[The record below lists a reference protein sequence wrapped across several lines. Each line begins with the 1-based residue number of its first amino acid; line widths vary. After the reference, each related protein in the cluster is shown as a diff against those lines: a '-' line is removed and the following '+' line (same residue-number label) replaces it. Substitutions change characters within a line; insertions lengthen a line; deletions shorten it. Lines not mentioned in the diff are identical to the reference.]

1 MRGISQ
7 VVTLDQDGCLYLRVN
22 RVPGTRIRVMVEDI
36 DGAEETIEVTDLGA
50 PISTVGQT
58 AFIRDVLANPA
69 EDVWNDV

>member
-1 MRGISQ
+1 MTGISQ
-7 VVTLDQDGCLYLRVN
+7 VVTLDQDGCLHLLVN
-22 RVPGTRIRVMVEDI
+22 RAPGSRVRVMVEDV
-36 DGAEETIEVTDLGA
+36 DSAEETIEVTDLGA